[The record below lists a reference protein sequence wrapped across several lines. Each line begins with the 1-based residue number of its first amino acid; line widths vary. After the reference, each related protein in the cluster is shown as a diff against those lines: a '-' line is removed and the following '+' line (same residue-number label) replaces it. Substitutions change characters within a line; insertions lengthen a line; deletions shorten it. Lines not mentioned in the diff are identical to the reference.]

1 MHTWKIWKFQK
12 HVDHAHGF
20 DCYRVHDSN
29 SSTTI
34 KQKIIVINRWD
45 LILKSRNTK
54 VGNSILLHDN
64 GREHTWTHVSKK
76 LCTCIQTC
84 SLLLSPTHAYRPCK
98 KMDLNILLGLY
109 MDSFKSQI
117 SFILIIIASLIS
129 RKTWM
134 FTCGV
139 LNESYK

>member
-1 MHTWKIWKFQK
+1 MSVCTRKIWKFQK

-34 KQKIIVINRWD
+34 KQKIIIINIWD
-45 LILKSRNTK
+45 LILKSRNIK
-54 VGNSILLHDN
+54 VGNAILLHDN
-64 GREHTWTHVSKK
+64 GREQTWTHVSKF
-76 LCTCIQTC
+76 LYTCFQAC
-84 SLLLSPTHAYRPCK
+84 SLLLSPTHAYHPCTK
-98 KMDLNILLGLY
+98 IDLSILLGLY

-117 SFILIIIASLIS
+117 FFILIIILSLVS

-134 FTCGV
+134 STCG
-139 LNESYK
+139 SP